1 MNETPFNFSQPS
13 PPPPEPE
20 PAEPLGWLDIWG
32 YAISKPSVATFQELL
47 QDPKSQRSPYLWVGM
62 ALLLSYLIQ
71 IGLQALFGVS
81 SFSTL
86 TSQFENQFGALGSF
100 IGTASLM
107 SLVCCAPFAALL
119 GVLGFMISCGIYHL
133 LAKMFGGMGSF
144 SQVTFAASTFY
155 VPLTVILA
163 VLGSLPVAGPF
174 LVFPVSIYML
184 VLFGIS
190 INAVHG
196 IGGGKAT
203 GVILIPLALM
213 ILLLGILFGVIFALL
228 APNLREIP
236 GGIQPFT
243 Y

>member
-1 MNETPFNFSQPS
+1 MNETPFTNT
-13 PPPPEPE
+13 PPLPPEPE
-20 PAEPLGWLDIWG
+20 PFETLGWLDIWG
-32 YAISKPSVATFQELL
+32 YAISKPSVSTFQELL
-47 QDPKSQRSPYLWVGM
+47 QDPKSKLSPYLWVGM

-71 IGLQALFGVS
+71 IGLQALFGIS
-81 SFSTL
+81 TFSAL
-86 TSQFENQFGALGSF
+86 TSQMENQFGALSSF

-119 GVLGFMISCGIYHL
+119 GVLGFIISCGIYHM
-133 LAKMFGGMGSF
+133 LAKMFGGTGTF
-144 SQVTFAASTFY
+144 SQVAFTASTFY

-196 IGGGKAT
+196 IGGGKSA
-203 GVILIPLALM
+203 GVILIPLAVM
-213 ILLLGILFGVIFALL
+213 ILIFGIFFGLIFAALVPAL
-228 APNLREIP
+228 KQIP